1 MKKFQID
8 ALDITLEKEGAQSFS
23 KVSYPIR
30 YGRFSEI
37 RTPEYTF
44 QFNRNNDKKIQSASG
59 LYLSDPKV
67 MTSKL

>member
-44 QFNRNNDKKIQSASG
+44 QFNRNGEIKEIKNYSRLPVFIYLIQR
-59 LYLSDPKV
+59 L
-67 MTSKL
+67 

>member
-44 QFNRNNDKKIQSASG
+44 QFNRNGEIKYIKNYSRLPVFIYLIQR
-59 LYLSDPKV
+59 L
-67 MTSKL
+67 